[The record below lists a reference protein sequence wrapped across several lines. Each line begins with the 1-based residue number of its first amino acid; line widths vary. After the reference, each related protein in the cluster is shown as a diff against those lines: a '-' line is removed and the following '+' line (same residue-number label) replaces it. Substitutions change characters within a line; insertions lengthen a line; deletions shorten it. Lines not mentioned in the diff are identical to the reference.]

1 MRRKLGILT
10 GLFALLLGGASAAA
24 ADAPT
29 VTLTPWERTRVIAAS
44 AETCPFDIVVHSE
57 GTFRE
62 AVFSSGRDV
71 TTVEDFHLTWSNP
84 VSGKSLASPLAGP
97 FIAEPNGDG
106 TVTVTIDGNNG
117 RFTAPG
123 FGLLF
128 ANVGRL
134 VYVADASDLN
144 TPLEILQSTGHQDAS
159 PFPQICAALA

>member
-1 MRRKLGILT
+1 MRRKLGILV
-10 GLFALLLGGASAAA
+10 GLLALVLGGASAAI

-29 VTLTPWERTRVIAAS
+29 VTPWDRTRVIAAS
-44 AETCPFDIVVHSE
+44 AETCPFDIVVHSQ

-62 AVFSSGRDV
+62 AVYSSGRDV

-84 VSGKSLASPLAGP
+84 ASGKSLASPLAGP
-97 FIAEPNGDG
+97 FIAEPIGDG

-123 FGLLF
+123 YGLLF
-128 ANVGRL
+128 SDVGRL
-134 VYVADASDLN
+134 VYIADASDLN
-144 TPLEILQSTGHQDAS
+144 TPLQILQSSCHQDVS

>member
-1 MRRKLGILT
+1 MRRKLGILV
-10 GLFALLLGGASAAA
+10 GLFALVLGGASTAV

-29 VTLTPWERTRVIAAS
+29 VTLTPWDRTRVIAAS
-44 AETCPFDIVVHSE
+44 ADTCPFDIVVHSQ

-71 TTVEDFHLTWSNP
+71 TTVEDFHLSWSNP
-84 VSGKSLASPLAGP
+84 LSGKSLASPLAGP

-106 TVTVTIDGNNG
+106 TVTVTINGNDG

-128 ANVGRL
+128 ADVGRL
-134 VYVADASDLN
+134 VYIADASDLN
-144 TPLEILQSTGHQDAS
+144 TPLQILQSTGHQDAS

>member
-1 MRRKLGILT
+1 MRRKLGILV
-10 GLFALLLGGASAAA
+10 GLLALVLGAASAAT

-29 VTLTPWERTRVIAAS
+29 VTLTPWDRTRVIAAS
-44 AETCPFDIVVHSE
+44 PDTCPFDVVVHSE

-62 AVFSSGRDV
+62 AVYSSGRDV

-84 VSGKSLASPLAGP
+84 ANGKSLASPLAGP

-106 TVTVTIDGNNG
+106 TYTVSINGNNG
-117 RFTAPG
+117 RFIAPG

-128 ANVGRL
+128 ADVGRL
-134 VYVADASDLN
+134 VYIADGSDLS
-144 TPLEILQSTGHQDAS
+144 TPLQILQSSGHQDAS

>member
-1 MRRKLGILT
+1 MRRKLGILV
-10 GLFALLLGGASAAA
+10 GLLALVLGAASAAT

-29 VTLTPWERTRVIAAS
+29 VTLTPWDRTRVIAAS
-44 AETCPFDIVVHSE
+44 PDTCPFDVIVHSE

-62 AVFSSGRDV
+62 AVYSSGRDV

-84 VSGKSLASPLAGP
+84 ANGKSLASPLAGP

-106 TVTVTIDGNNG
+106 TYTVSINGNNG
-117 RFTAPG
+117 RFIAPG

-128 ANVGRL
+128 ADVGRL
-134 VYVADASDLN
+134 VYIADGSDLS
-144 TPLEILQSTGHQDAS
+144 TPLQILQSSGHQDAS

>member
-1 MRRKLGILT
+1 MRRKLGILV
-10 GLFALLLGGASAAA
+10 GLLALVLGAASAAT

-29 VTLTPWERTRVIAAS
+29 VTLTPWDRTRVIAAS
-44 AETCPFDIVVHSE
+44 PDTCPFDVVVHSE

-62 AVFSSGRDV
+62 AVSSSGRDV

-84 VSGKSLASPLAGP
+84 ANGKSLASPLAGP

-106 TVTVTIDGNNG
+106 TYTVSINGNNG
-117 RFTAPG
+117 RFIAPG

-128 ANVGRL
+128 ADVGRL
-134 VYVADASDLN
+134 VYIADGSDLS
-144 TPLEILQSTGHQDAS
+144 TPLQILQSSGHQDAS

>member
-1 MRRKLGILT
+1 MRRKLGILV
-10 GLFALLLGGASAAA
+10 GLLALVLGAASAAT

-29 VTLTPWERTRVIAAS
+29 VTLTPWDRTRVIAAS
-44 AETCPFDIVVHSE
+44 PDTCPFDVVVHSQ

-62 AVFSSGRDV
+62 AVYSSGRDV

-106 TVTVTIDGNNG
+106 TYTVTINGNNG
-117 RFTAPG
+117 RFIAPG

-128 ANVGRL
+128 ADVGRL
-134 VYVADASDLN
+134 VYIADGSDLN
-144 TPLEILQSTGHQDAS
+144 TPLQILQSSGHQDAS

>member
-1 MRRKLGILT
+1 MRRKLGILL
-10 GLFALLLGGASAAA
+10 GLFALLLGGATTAA
-24 ADAPT
+24 ADAPA
-29 VTLTPWERTRVIAAS
+29 VTLTPFERTRVIAAS
-44 AETCPFDIVVHSE
+44 ADTCPFDIVVHSE

-62 AVFSSGRDV
+62 AVYSSGRDV

-123 FGLLF
+123 FGLLY
-128 ANVGRL
+128 ADIGRL
-134 VYVADASDLN
+134 VYIADASDLN
-144 TPLEILQSTGHQDAS
+144 TPLQILQSTGHQDAS

>member
-1 MRRKLGILT
+1 MRTLRM
-10 GLFALLLGGASAAA
+10 AVVAVAAPAASAAG
-24 ADAPT
+24 PT
-29 VTLTPWERTRVIAAS
+29 VTLTPWDRTRVIAAS
-44 AETCPFDIVVHSE
+44 PDTCPFDIVVHSQ

-84 VSGKSLASPLAGP
+84 LSGKSLASPLAGP

-106 TVTVTIDGNNG
+106 TVTVTINGNDG

-128 ANVGRL
+128 ADVGRI
-134 VYVADASDLN
+134 VYIADASDLN
-144 TPLEILQSTGHQDAS
+144 TPLQILQSTGHQDAS

>member
-1 MRRKLGILT
+1 MRGELGILA
-10 GLFALLLGGASAAA
+10 GLLALMLGGASTAV

-29 VTLTPWERTRVIAAS
+29 VTLTPWDRTRVIAAS
-44 AETCPFDIVVHSE
+44 AETCPFDVVVHSE

-62 AVFSSGRDV
+62 AVYSSGRDV
-71 TTVEDFHLTWSNP
+71 TTVEDFHLTWSNL

-106 TVTVTIDGNNG
+106 TFTVTINGNDG

-128 ANVGRL
+128 ADVGRL

-144 TPLEILQSTGHQDAS
+144 TPLEILQSSGHQDAS

>member
-1 MRRKLGILT
+1 MRRKLGILV
-10 GLFALLLGGASAAA
+10 GLLALLLGGASTAV

-29 VTLTPWERTRVIAAS
+29 VTLTPFERTRVIAAS
-44 AETCPFDIVVHSE
+44 ADTCPFDIVVHSQ

-84 VSGKSLASPLAGP
+84 LSGKSLASPLAGP

-106 TVTVTIDGNNG
+106 TVTVTINGNDG

-123 FGLLF
+123 FGLLY
-128 ANVGRL
+128 AAVGRL
-134 VYVADASDLN
+134 VYIADASDLN
-144 TPLEILQSTGHQDAS
+144 TPLQILQSTGHQDAS

>member
-1 MRRKLGILT
+1 MRGKLGILL
-10 GLFALLLGGASAAA
+10 GLLALVLGVASTAV

-29 VTLTPWERTRVIAAS
+29 VTITPWDRTRVIAAS
-44 AETCPFDIVVHSE
+44 AETCPFDIVVHSQ

-62 AVFSSGRDV
+62 TVYSSGRDV

-84 VSGKSLASPLAGP
+84 ASGKSLASPLAGP

-106 TVTVTIDGNNG
+106 TVTVTINGNDG
-117 RFTAPG
+117 RFVAPG

-128 ANVGRL
+128 ADVGRI
-134 VYVADASDLN
+134 VYIADASDLN
-144 TPLEILQSTGHQDAS
+144 TPLQILQSAGHQDVS

>member
-1 MRRKLGILT
+1 MKRKLGIL
-10 GLFALLLGGASAAA
+10 LCLLALLLGGASTAI

-29 VTLTPWERTRVIAAS
+29 VTLTPWDRTRVIATS
-44 AETCPFDIVVHSE
+44 AETCPFDVVVHSQ

-62 AVFSSGRDV
+62 AVYSSGRDV
-71 TTVEDFHLTWSNP
+71 TTVKDFHLTWSNP
-84 VSGKSLASPLAGP
+84 ASGKSLASPLAGP
-97 FIAEPNGDG
+97 FIAESNADG

-117 RFTAPG
+117 RFVAPG

-128 ANVGRL
+128 ADVGRL

-144 TPLEILQSTGHQDAS
+144 TPLRILQSTGHQDAS

>member
-1 MRRKLGILT
+1 MRRKLGILA
-10 GLFALLLGGASAAA
+10 GLLALVLGGASTAV

-29 VTLTPWERTRVIAAS
+29 VTLTPWDRTRVVAAS
-44 AETCPFDIVVHSE
+44 ADTCPFDVVVHSQ

-62 AVFSSGRDV
+62 AVYSSGRDV

-97 FIAEPNGDG
+97 FTAEPNGDG
-106 TVTVTIDGNNG
+106 TFTVTIDGNNG
-117 RFTAPG
+117 RFIAPG

-128 ANVGRL
+128 ADVGRL
-134 VYVADASDLN
+134 VYVADGSDLN
-144 TPLEILQSTGHQDAS
+144 TPLQILQSSGHQDVS

>member
-1 MRRKLGILT
+1 MRRKLGILL
-10 GLFALLLGGASAAA
+10 GLLALLLGGASTAV
-24 ADAPT
+24 ADAPS
-29 VTLTPWERTRVIAAS
+29 VTLTPWDRTRVIPAS
-44 AETCPFDIVVHSE
+44 AETCPFDVVVHSH

-62 AVFSSGRDV
+62 AVYSSGRDV
-71 TTVEDFHLTWSNP
+71 TTVDDFHLTWSNP
-84 VSGKSLASPLAGP
+84 ASGKSLASPLAGP
-97 FIAEPNGDG
+97 FVVEPNGDG

-134 VYVADASDLN
+134 VYVADPGDLN
-144 TPLEILQSTGHQDAS
+144 TPLQILQSTGHQDAS

>member
-1 MRRKLGILT
+1 MRRKLGILV
-10 GLFALLLGGASAAA
+10 GLFALVLGGASTAV

-29 VTLTPWERTRVIAAS
+29 VTLTPWDRTRVIAAS
-44 AETCPFDIVVHSE
+44 AETCPFDVVVHSQ

-62 AVFSSGRDV
+62 AVYSSGRDV

-84 VSGKSLASPLAGP
+84 LSGKSLVSPLAGP

-106 TVTVTIDGNNG
+106 TFTVTIDGNNG

-128 ANVGRL
+128 ADVGRL
-134 VYVADASDLN
+134 VYIADGSDLN
-144 TPLEILQSTGHQDAS
+144 TPLQILQSTGHQDAS

>member
-1 MRRKLGILT
+1 MRRKLGILA
-10 GLFALLLGGASAAA
+10 GLLALVLGGASTAA

-29 VTLTPWERTRVIAAS
+29 VTLTPFERTRVIAAS
-44 AETCPFDIVVHSE
+44 PDTCPFDIVVHSQ

-84 VSGKSLASPLAGP
+84 LTGKSLASPLAGP

-106 TVTVTIDGNNG
+106 TVTVTINGNDG

-128 ANVGRL
+128 ADVGRI
-134 VYVADASDLN
+134 VYIADASDLN
-144 TPLEILQSTGHQDAS
+144 TPLQILQSTGHQDAS

>member
-1 MRRKLGILT
+1 MRRKLGILV
-10 GLFALLLGGASAAA
+10 GLLALLLGGASRAA
-24 ADAPT
+24 ADAPS
-29 VTLTPWERTRVIAAS
+29 VTLTPFERTRVIAAS
-44 AETCPFDIVVHSE
+44 PDTCPFDIVVHSQ

-84 VSGKSLASPLAGP
+84 LSGKSLASPLAGP

-106 TVTVTIDGNNG
+106 TVTVTINGNDG

-128 ANVGRL
+128 ADVGRI
-134 VYVADASDLN
+134 VYIADASDLN
-144 TPLEILQSTGHQDAS
+144 TPLQILQSTGHQDAS

>member
-1 MRRKLGILT
+1 MRRKLGILL
-10 GLFALLLGGASAAA
+10 GLLVLVLGGASTAV

-29 VTLTPWERTRVIAAS
+29 VTLTPFERTRVIAAS
-44 AETCPFDIVVHSE
+44 ADTCLFDIVVHSQ

-62 AVFSSGRDV
+62 AVYSSGRDV

-84 VSGKSLASPLAGP
+84 LSGKSLASPLAGP

-106 TVTVTIDGNNG
+106 TVTVTINGNDG

-128 ANVGRL
+128 ADVGRI
-134 VYVADASDLN
+134 VYIADASDLN

>member
-1 MRRKLGILT
+1 MRGKLGILL
-10 GLFALLLGGASAAA
+10 GLLALVLGGASAAV

-29 VTLTPWERTRVIAAS
+29 VTLTPWDRTRVIAAS
-44 AETCPFDIVVHSE
+44 AETCPFDVVVHSH

-62 AVFSSGRDV
+62 AVYSSGRDV
-71 TTVEDFHLTWSNP
+71 TRVEDFHLTWSNT

-106 TVTVTIDGNNG
+106 TFTVTIDGNNG

-128 ANVGRL
+128 ADVGRL

-144 TPLEILQSTGHQDAS
+144 TPLQILQSTGHQDAS